1 MSRKHAHRADN
12 RPVTRRYVR
21 SVVQR
26 ARDDILRAIVNASL
40 LIDPDLD
47 LSRFDRTHIYGD
59 SPKPIRSGMVTFSTA
74 DESHV
79 WADMDRTHIYGDSPM
94 ASIGRIERAVN
105 GTKEN

>member
-26 ARDDILRAIVNASL
+26 ARDEILSAVVNGYQPWPRDEQIMHGVQPSM
-40 LIDPDLD
+40 I
-47 LSRFDRTHIYGD
+47 
-59 SPKPIRSGMVTFSTA
+59 TFTTA

-79 WADMDRTHIYGDSPM
+79 WADMDRTHIYGDSPLV
-94 ASIGRIERAVN
+94 SLERIERAVN
-105 GTKEN
+105 GTKES

>member
-21 SVVQR
+21 RVQR

-40 LIDPDLD
+40 LADPDLD
-47 LSRFDRTHIYGD
+47 LSRFDRTRIYGD
-59 SPKPIRSGMVTFSTA
+59 SPLV
-74 DESHV
+74 
-79 WADMDRTHIYGDSPM
+79 
-94 ASIGRIERAVN
+94 SIERIERAVN